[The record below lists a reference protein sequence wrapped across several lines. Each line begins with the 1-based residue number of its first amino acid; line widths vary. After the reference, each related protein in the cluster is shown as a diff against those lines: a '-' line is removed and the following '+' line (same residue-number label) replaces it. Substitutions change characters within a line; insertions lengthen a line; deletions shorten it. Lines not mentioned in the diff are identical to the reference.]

1 MKKLW
6 YILLFFSCRNSTD
19 TATSEVTLN
28 NRLDSFARALT
39 DSKQEFKTS
48 VTALSLT
55 WYTKTEVDTK
65 VAAAVKVPNDKI
77 IKLVADTLLKSKQIK
92 ALQDTLKA
100 LKDSSVFISADFK
113 LDKKRTLT
121 VPKLPTIEARLVKL
135 EAKP

>member
-1 MKKLW
+1 MK
-6 YILLFFSCRNSTD
+6 YLFFILFFISCRVNT
-19 TATSEVTLN
+19 TPTTEVTLN

-65 VAAAVKVPNDKI
+65 VAAAVKIPNDKI